1 MGGAASNESKIDD
14 DVSFDVVFFVAWV
27 ADFFCFDLMS
37 SSSLYSGSAIK
48 RTRMDGISI
57 PHRLN
62 ALETSKADVHRTRF
76 LGLNLFNKV
85 GLEQKLMILFAF

>member
-1 MGGAASNESKIDD
+1 MEGAASNESKIDD
-14 DVSFDVVFFVAWV
+14 DVSFDVVFFVGLV
-27 ADFFCFDLMS
+27 TDLLLFS
-37 SSSLYSGSAIK
+37 SFSSSLYSGSAIN

-76 LGLNLFNKV
+76 LGLNLFNNV